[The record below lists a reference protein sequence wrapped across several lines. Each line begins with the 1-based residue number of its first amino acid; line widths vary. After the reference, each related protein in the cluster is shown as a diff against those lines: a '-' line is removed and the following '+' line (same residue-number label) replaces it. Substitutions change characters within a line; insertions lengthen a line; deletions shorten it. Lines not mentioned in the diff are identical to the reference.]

1 MIDFENDV
9 LKSDKPVLLRFGLD
23 NGCGYCDKYRPLFE
37 AFEKKHPEIQ
47 CITVSKDTVREPQ
60 SELEIEF

>member
-9 LKSDKPVLLRFGLD
+9 LKSDKPVLLRFGID
-23 NGCGYCDKYRPLFE
+23 TGCGYCDKYRPLFE